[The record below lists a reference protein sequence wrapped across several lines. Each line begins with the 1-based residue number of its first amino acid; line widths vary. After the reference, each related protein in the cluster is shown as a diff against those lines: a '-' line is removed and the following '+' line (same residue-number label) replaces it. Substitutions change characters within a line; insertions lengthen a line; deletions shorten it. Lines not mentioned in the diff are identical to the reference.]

1 MDLFEKIINKEIKS
15 NIIYEDEK
23 VIAFMDINPKSPGH
37 FLVVPKIHST
47 NLIDIDDKDL
57 EYLMVKSKELA
68 NIQIDKMNVSGYN
81 IIINN
86 GKEAG
91 QEIFHTHVHVIP
103 SKK

>member
-15 NIIYEDEK
+15 DIIFEDER
-23 VIAFMDINPKSPGH
+23 VIAFMDINPKRPGH
-37 FLVVPKIHST
+37 FLVVPKNHST
-47 NLIDIDDKDL
+47 NLIDINDNDL
-57 EYLMVKSKELA
+57 EYLIVKAKELA
-68 NIQIDKMNVSGYN
+68 NSKIKEMQVSGYN

-86 GKEAG
+86 GAEAG